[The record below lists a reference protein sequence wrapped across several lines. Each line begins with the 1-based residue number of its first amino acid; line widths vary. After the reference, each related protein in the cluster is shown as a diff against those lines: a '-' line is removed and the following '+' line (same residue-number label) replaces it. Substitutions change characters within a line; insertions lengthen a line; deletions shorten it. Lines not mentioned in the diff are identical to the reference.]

1 MKKKFFLYL
10 ILIFNFSAVSSE
22 EGIYFLNV
30 DHILNNT
37 KTGKIIIEKLE
48 KINSNNITE
57 IKIKEENLKK
67 LEKEISTT
75 KNVISSDELNNKI
88 KNFKN
93 EIALYKSHKDQ
104 KNKEFKELRD
114 KELNIFFKEITP
126 HIEDFMEI
134 NSIKIILDKKN
145 IFIANS
151 NYDITEKLIEY
162 INTKY

>member
-22 EGIYFLNV
+22 EGIYFLNI
-30 DHILNNT
+30 DDLLNNT

-88 KNFKN
+88 KNF
-93 EIALYKSHKDQ
+93 LDQ
-104 KNKEFKELRD
+104 LFL
-114 KELNIFFKEITP
+114 
-126 HIEDFMEI
+126 
-134 NSIKIILDKKN
+134 
-145 IFIANS
+145 
-151 NYDITEKLIEY
+151 
-162 INTKY
+162 

>member
-22 EGIYFLNV
+22 EGIYFLNI
-30 DHILNNT
+30 DDLLNNT

-93 EIALYKSHKDQ
+93 EIDLYKFCKYK

-114 KELNIFFKEITP
+114 KELNIFFKGITP